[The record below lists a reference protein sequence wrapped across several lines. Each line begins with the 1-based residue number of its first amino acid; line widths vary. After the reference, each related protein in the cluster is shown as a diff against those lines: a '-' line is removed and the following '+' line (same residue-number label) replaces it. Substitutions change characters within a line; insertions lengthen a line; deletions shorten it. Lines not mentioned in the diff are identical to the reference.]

1 MLKETIAYIDYNGV
15 ERKETFYFNISESE
29 ALEMEMGTEG
39 GYSELIRKIIDT
51 QDMPTLIHLW
61 KEFVLKAYGE
71 KSLDGKY
78 LMKLDENGRPLSAK
92 FAQTEAFNVLY
103 MKLATDSNYASNF
116 VNSVLPKEKKE
127 PQQN

>member
-1 MLKETIAYIDYNGV
+1 MLKETITYIDYNGV
-15 ERKETFYFNISESE
+15 ERKETFSFNISVSE

-78 LMKLDENGRPLSAK
+78 LMKLDENGRPLSTK

-103 MKLATDSNYASNF
+103 MKLATDSDYASNF

-127 PQQN
+127 Q